1 MTKPLYKPGQDN
13 KPAGEYVEVGPR
25 GEKVKGA
32 RRVEIDPVAY
42 GPLLPQGPYI
52 FIFLFEKQKHLPN
65 RLNCIHASAY
75 LCPFSSYFVM

>member
-32 RRVEIDPVAY
+32 RRVEIDP
-42 GPLLPQGPYI
+42 GDRLPPTQESGR
-52 FIFLFEKQKHLPN
+52 KWKKK
-65 RLNCIHASAY
+65 
-75 LCPFSSYFVM
+75 